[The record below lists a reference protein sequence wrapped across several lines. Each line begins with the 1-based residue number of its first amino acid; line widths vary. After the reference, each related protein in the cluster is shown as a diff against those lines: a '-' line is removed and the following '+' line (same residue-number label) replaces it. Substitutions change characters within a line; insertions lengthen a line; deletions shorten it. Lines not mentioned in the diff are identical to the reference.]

1 MAVPSDLFAQEFVSI
16 PFSSGGQVKQ
26 TLEKT
31 EKDYESNKGYR
42 KISKITKSFFVK
54 RKKLYKL
61 HEKHQG
67 EVKYM
72 YQKNMTI
79 LESRAPGKKS
89 NQLKQ
94 LFWIKWLEM
103 ISTSTFD
110 N

>member
-1 MAVPSDLFAQEFVSI
+1 MVIPFDLFTQEFVSI
-16 PFSSGGQVKQ
+16 PIPSGGQVKQ
-26 TLEKT
+26 TLEKIQ
-31 EKDYESNKGYR
+31 KDYEFNKAYR
-42 KISKITKSFFVK
+42 KISKITKQV
-54 RKKLYKL
+54 LLNKL

-79 LESRAPGKKS
+79 LESRAPGIKS
-89 NQLKQ
+89 AQTQ